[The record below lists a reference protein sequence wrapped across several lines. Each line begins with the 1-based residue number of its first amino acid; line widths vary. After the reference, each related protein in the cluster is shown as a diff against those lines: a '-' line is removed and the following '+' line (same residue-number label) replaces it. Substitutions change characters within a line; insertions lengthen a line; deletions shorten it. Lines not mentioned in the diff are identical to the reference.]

1 MHMFPVF
8 LCLSNLIGISAGL
21 KWQLYVFVCDY
32 VYVCGH
38 PVLRGTGHSVLYN
51 CLYFYPSLVGWFF
64 FFFWHVTLE
73 RLIYNFLIFF
83 HLPVIHIKQ
92 ASPRMWY
99 IVFSMLIRV
108 FFFKFYFI
116 EFVIFLNL
124 RNLIGNGT
132 LDKVHEDLSHV
143 VHTCNPRAGKVETVA
158 SLACAGEPV

>member
-1 MHMFPVF
+1 
-8 LCLSNLIGISAGL
+8 
-21 KWQLYVFVCDY
+21 
-32 VYVCGH
+32 
-38 PVLRGTGHSVLYN
+38 
-51 CLYFYPSLVGWFF
+51 
-64 FFFWHVTLE
+64 
-73 RLIYNFLIFF
+73 
-83 HLPVIHIKQ
+83 
-92 ASPRMWY
+92 MWY

-158 SLACAGEPV
+158 SLACAGEPVQPNQCTPGSVRDPASKGADRDIVDSGLHMHEKTCVCTLYTCVLHKVVGGRREGRGREEGRREKRHKFLTFLS

>member
-1 MHMFPVF
+1 M
-8 LCLSNLIGISAGL
+8 
-21 KWQLYVFVCDY
+21 
-32 VYVCGH
+32 
-38 PVLRGTGHSVLYN
+38 
-51 CLYFYPSLVGWFF
+51 
-64 FFFWHVTLE
+64 TLE